1 MKKKYLKRGV
11 SKRKLIEKMIKNK
24 SWVGIVL
31 FVLIG
36 FLAVVLGLAIVS
48 GFIYYVTDSK
58 VFGEY
63 KVISYMATQYENLAP
78 GEKMNTTVF
87 DQLERD
93 YVVVNS
99 SGDVIAQNGE
109 DTRGTVRAVLP
120 LPVENNVVIVTQ
132 DLSTNFI
139 QSDEDGEFSI
149 DVNEFSK
156 WFLRTLEDETKNKAN
171 NGSSLK
177 SILVPIWIEK
187 SLQNGSVYYGKGFVD
202 IHLDDALF
210 VAIFSSVLFIFI
222 GALLIMLMV
231 NMISIIASQKNLV
244 NIFFLDVVTKGHN
257 WMWFIFRGDQ
267 ILRRKKYARNRYAVI
282 DFVFVKYR
290 NYCVSH
296 SVEQGEKKLC
306 EVNDGLLK
314 LINKDEVCA
323 HYASANFCLLL
334 RYQDEESLKKRLESF
349 VDTLQNIDS
358 NHKFAF
364 QVGVDCLGSALE
376 RAKKGKRGRKNHVDL
391 EKEYNNACAAR
402 ATLSD
407 SDDSG
412 IAFFDSKLVEDQ
424 KWIDIVQEEQQ
435 KALENEEFVVYY
447 QPKYDPRTDELKG
460 CEALIRW
467 ASPTYGFQYPGS
479 IIPIF
484 EKNGFITKIDDYMI
498 SHVAKD
504 QKKWLDRG
512 YTCVPISVNVS
523 RAHFSEKD
531 LAEHIR
537 DLVDHEGCPRDLIE
551 IELTESAFF
560 DDKKAMI
567 TTITKMRGYGFHVSM
582 DDFGSG
588 YSSLNSL
595 KDMPLDVLKLDA
607 GFFSGDLENE
617 RGEIVVSEAI
627 KLAKN
632 LKMTTVA
639 EGVEAREQV
648 EFLARQGCDMIQG
661 FIYDKPMPGDQY
673 LTRMSGGTAEE
684 QAVTPEESQ
693 PDNISATP
701 EVSATSEVPATSEA
715 PVTSTSEASMASETI
730 EKESD

>member
-11 SKRKLIEKMIKNK
+11 SKRKLIEKLIRNK

-36 FLAVVLGLAIVS
+36 FFAVVLGLAIVS

-58 VFGEY
+58 IFGEY
-63 KVISYMATQYENLAP
+63 KVIAYMASQYENLAP
-78 GEKMNTTVF
+78 GEKLNTTVF
-87 DQLERD
+87 DQMERD

-99 SGDVIAQNGE
+99 SGDIIDKNGE
-109 DTRGTVRAVLP
+109 DTRGSVRAILP
-120 LPVENNVVIVTQ
+120 LPMENDVVIVTQ

-139 QSDEDGEFSI
+139 ENDEDGEFSI
-149 DVNEFSK
+149 DINAFIA
-156 WFLRTLEDETKNKAN
+156 WFMRTLEERTQNRT
-171 NGSSLK
+171 GLK
-177 SILVPIWIEK
+177 SVIVPIWIEK
-187 SLQNGSVYYGKGFVD
+187 PLQNGDVYFGKGFVD

-210 VAIFSSVLFIFI
+210 VALFSVVMFTFI

-231 NMISIIASQKNLV
+231 NMISIVASQKNLV

-257 WMWFIFRGDQ
+257 WMWFIFRGEQ
-267 ILRRKKYARNRYAVI
+267 ILKRKKYAKNRYAVV
-282 DFVFVKYR
+282 DLVFVKYR

-306 EVNDGLLK
+306 AVNDELLK
-314 LINKDEVCA
+314 LIARDEVCA

-334 RYQDEESLKKRLESF
+334 RYQDEESLKKRLESIIEA
-349 VDTLQNIDS
+349 LQKIDS
-358 NHKFAF
+358 VHLFTF
-364 QVGVDCLGSALE
+364 QVGVDCLGSASE
-376 RAKKGKRGRKNHVDL
+376 RAKKGMRGRKNQVDL

-402 ATLSD
+402 ATLAD

-412 IAFFDSKLVEDQ
+412 IAFFDAKMVEDQ
-424 KWIDIVQEEQQ
+424 KWIDIVQEAQQ
-435 KALENEEFVVYY
+435 KALEDEEFLVYY
-447 QPKYDPRTDELKG
+447 QPKYDPNTDELRG

-467 ASPTYGFQYPGS
+467 DSPTYGFLYPGS

-498 SHVAKD
+498 SHVARD
-504 QKKWLDRG
+504 QKKWLDKG
-512 YTCVPISVNVS
+512 YACVPISVNVS
-523 RAHFSEKD
+523 RAHFGEKD

-537 DLVDHEGCPRDLIE
+537 DLVDQEGCPRNLIE

-567 TTITKMRGYGFHVSM
+567 TTITKLRGYGFHVSM

-607 GFFSGDLENE
+607 GFFSGDFDPE
-617 RGEIVVSEAI
+617 RGEVVVSEAI
-627 KLAKN
+627 KLAQR
-632 LKMTTVA
+632 LHMTTVA
-639 EGVEAREQV
+639 EGVEEREQV
-648 EFLARQGCDMIQG
+648 KFLADLGCDMIQG
-661 FIYDKPMPGDQY
+661 FVYDKPMPAKEY
-673 LTRMSGGTAEE
+673 LTRMSVENNEE
-684 QAVTPEESQ
+684 QAATPKESQ
-693 PDNISATP
+693 PDEN
-701 EVSATSEVPATSEA
+701 SE
-715 PVTSTSEASMASETI
+715 TSTAPETS
-730 EKESD
+730 EKESN